1 MILANVRGRLRA
13 ADLQLMV
20 LLLSRGSAVRR
31 AVLERRLETEGPDP
45 LLDSPDLA
53 EGLLATRTIMVP
65 SEALFFYVIV
75 RHALREAGVEDR
87 DLADYLAALL
97 LEFGRR
103 DRARRIDWH
112 DDQSHQYLIDIL
124 ADLDASQGERR
135 FQVMLHLGNYA
146 LWLGGLFPQY
156 IEARRVRRGGPNL
169 GYYDG
174 LGRRGY
180 SLAAEHALADRFQ
193 LDGVLHTAAECYP
206 LIREALN
213 TVSSRVLFPN

>member
-1 MILANVRGRLRA
+1 MILANVRGRLQA
-13 ADLQLMV
+13 ADLHLMV
-20 LLLSRGSAVRR
+20 LLLSRGSAARR

-75 RHALREAGVEDR
+75 RHALREAGIEDR
-87 DLADYLAALL
+87 ELADYLAALL

-180 SLAAEHALADRFQ
+180 SLASEHVLADRFQ
-193 LDGVLHTAAECYP
+193 LDGVLHTAAERYP
-206 LIREALN
+206 LVREALN
-213 TVSSRVLFPN
+213 TVSSRVLFSH

>member
-13 ADLQLMV
+13 ADLQLMI

-45 LLDSPDLA
+45 LLDAPDLV

-87 DLADYLAALL
+87 ELADYLAALL
-97 LEFGRR
+97 LEFGQR
-103 DRARRIDWH
+103 DRSRRVDWH
-112 DDQSHQYLIDIL
+112 DDHSHRYMVDIL
-124 ADLDASQGERR
+124 SDLESAQGDRR
-135 FQVMLHLGNYA
+135 FRIMLHLGNYA

-156 IEARRVRRGGPNL
+156 IEARRMRRGGPDL
-169 GYYDG
+169 CYYDG
-174 LGRRGY
+174 MGRRGY
-180 SLAAEHALADRFQ
+180 SLAAEHVLADRFR
-193 LDGVLHTAAECYP
+193 LDSVLHTAADQYP
-206 LIREALN
+206 KIREALN
-213 TVSSRVLFPN
+213 KVSERVLLH